1 MILYAKT
8 HFKAHEEVDS
18 GHVNALKHSHY
29 LHQIATLATE
39 DNSAPG
45 TSKNTCGVDFQ
56 KLQLCTNSNS
66 RKKKLRSMEYLYK
79 WCPNF
84 FWNAFDVARWRCVGS
99 QADVSKHR
107 RQHNKGSS
115 CHLSQGS
122 RQWSQLLQREG
133 YQAIT
138 GDESCKL
145 LSRGLPKMPLNS
157 IYLVDTN
164 VNTLYNIMRIPCAV
178 LCTVVLLYSK

>member
-1 MILYAKT
+1 MHWSIATTSTKSPLLRRRTTRRQAPRRT
-8 HFKAHEEVDS
+8 IAELIFKNCSFV
-18 GHVNALKHSHY
+18 
-29 LHQIATLATE
+29 QIA
-39 DNSAPG
+39 APE
-45 TSKNTCGVDFQ
+45 
-56 KLQLCTNSNS
+56 
-66 RKKKLRSMEYLYK
+66 KKLRSMEYLYK

-115 CHLSQGS
+115 SHLSQGS

-157 IYLVDTN
+157 IYLC
-164 VNTLYNIMRIPCAV
+164 IPCAV

>member
-45 TSKNTCGVDFQ
+45 TSKNE
-56 KLQLCTNSNS
+56 
-66 RKKKLRSMEYLYK
+66 KKLRSMEYLYK

-84 FWNAFDVARWRCVGS
+84 FWNAFDVARWRSVGS

-115 CHLSQGS
+115 SHLSQGS

-138 GDESCKL
+138 GDESGEL

-164 VNTLYNIMRIPCAV
+164 VNTLYNIVRIPCAV
-178 LCTVVLLYSK
+178 LCAVVLLYSK